1 MRGQKIF
8 NGLFL
13 VILILAVSSMSY
25 GTSDMT
31 KQGVAFIKAQRFNE
45 AIKILSKAI
54 KDSPNDTEAIHYR
67 GMARYYQGDID
78 GAIADYSRA
87 LEISPQL
94 TEVLTSRG
102 VALFRKGNYAQARK
116 DLTRAYSKNPNDTN
130 ALNQMAWMLA
140 VCPDKR
146 YRDGNKALDFSR
158 KAIQIKTT
166 PNYLDTLAAAY
177 AETGRYEEAIRVQRK
192 VIALLSQEER
202 LNNIEIYLKRLK
214 KYEAHQPWRQ
224 TGERGDNT
232 SSKTAEVKK
241 IKVIQPPPSKTT
253 GKPAATVTTSA
264 KKQTGGTG
272 LFPYTIFISTYQN
285 PDISAQKVLSLQKRG
300 DPAFLSHAYFKSTG
314 HWYQVYYGWFKNAA
328 SAARMAGKLKKRK
341 FRKSI
346 VVKKPYAVQVIA
358 AASRAT
364 LKKAAARLRALK
376 YPSYQV
382 PDPGT
387 GKTRLLI
394 GAYSTQTVPDKLIET
409 LGKAGFKPMVVLR

>member
-1 MRGQKIF
+1 MHGQKIIS
-8 NGLFL
+8 GLFL
-13 VILILAVSSMSY
+13 AILVLAVSSMSY
-25 GTSDMT
+25 GASDMT

-54 KDSPNDTEAIHYR
+54 KENPKDTEAIHYR
-67 GMARYYQGDID
+67 GMARYYRGDID

-94 TEVLTSRG
+94 AEVLTSRG
-102 VALFRKGNYAQARK
+102 VALFRNGEYAQARK
-116 DLTRAYSKNPNDTN
+116 DLTLAYSKNPKDTN

-166 PNYLDTLAAAY
+166 PNFLDTLAAAY

-214 KYEAHQPWRQ
+214 KYEARQPWRQ
-224 TGERGDNT
+224 DGKMGDNIPP
-232 SSKTAEVKK
+232 KTAETEK
-241 IKVIQPPPSKTT
+241 IKVAQATPPKTT
-253 GKPAATVTTSA
+253 AKPAPSVTTAS
-264 KKQTGGTG
+264 KNLTPGGG
-272 LFPYTIFISTYQN
+272 SFPYTIFISTYQN
-285 PDISAQKVLSLQKRG
+285 PDISAQKVLSLQRRG
-300 DPAFLSHAYFKSTG
+300 DPAFISHSYFKRTG
-314 HWYQVYYGWFKNAA
+314 HWYQVYYGWYKNAA
-328 SAARMAGKLKKRK
+328 SAARAAKKLKNRK

-346 VVKKPYAVQVIA
+346 VVKKPYAVQTIVA
-358 AASRAT
+358 LSSAT
-364 LKKAAARLRALK
+364 LKKTAARLRALK
-376 YPSYQV
+376 YPSYQI
-382 PDPGT
+382 PDPRT

-394 GAYSTQTVPDKLIET
+394 GAYSTQTVPDKLIDT
-409 LGKAGFKPMVVLR
+409 LEKAGFKPIVVLR